1 MAYLIRGCTLSEHIE
16 TAARELADLFDTSGP
31 LFPTASG
38 SPKAF
43 ANGLEEAQKLIDER
57 FNALCGLTALLNTED
72 EKSEA
77 VQGAAIDLFQ
87 CSGFFYLALMQYSE
101 NLPNSLLTAG
111 YDISVGRMPPV
122 VSKALKRVSFS
133 MKSAIAEDITF
144 MCPHLSDLTERDE
157 FEGRAQVVLD
167 KVLAQA
173 IARTQHAVTS
183 LEENEKLVGY
193 EQTNEDKALRARCET
208 STTLL
213 AKLVKH
219 SAKSR
224 ELAARVNAFKTFLG
238 QS

>member
-1 MAYLIRGCTLSEHIE
+1 MSEHIE

-38 SPKAF
+38 SPRAF
-43 ANGLEEAQKLIDER
+43 ANGLEEAQKLIEER
-57 FNALCGLTALLNTED
+57 FNALCGLTALLNAEE

-87 CSGFFYLALMQYSE
+87 CSGFFYLALMQYLE

-111 YDISVGRMPPV
+111 YDISLGRMPPV

-144 MCPHLSDLTERDE
+144 MRPHLSNLTERDE

-173 IARTQHAVTS
+173 IARTQHAVST
-183 LEENEKLVGY
+183 LEENEKLDGY
-193 EQTNEDKALRARCET
+193 ELSDEDKALRARCEACT
-208 STTLL
+208 VLL
-213 AKLVKH
+213 SKLVNH
-219 SAKSR
+219 SANAR
-224 ELAARVNAFKTFLG
+224 EFAVRVNGFKQSLG